1 MEKKRIGFE
10 LKKITTRM
18 KRILDLQCADSR
30 EPITGVQGWIVAYV
44 CNNPDRDV
52 FQRDIEEM
60 FRIRRSTAT
69 GILNGMQAAGLISR
83 RAVDYDALPVR
94 VHDCGLAEKFSLL
107 CCELSA
113 VAIRVGQ
120 SEFFAF
126 LRFRVDIF
134 RVLRYT
140 TCRSSFY
147 PPSRFGRKAR
157 GLHIG
162 RRRSRLLLF
171 CYPSTL

>member
-44 CNNPDRDV
+44 CNNSDRDV

-83 RAVDYDALPVR
+83 RAVDYDARLKKIVPTEKAVIL
-94 VHDCGLAEKFSLL
+94 HEKAKKALDEFESNLKKNIPEDKLA
-107 CCELSA
+107 
-113 VAIRVGQ
+113 V
-120 SEFFAF
+120 FFE
-126 LRFRVDIF
+126 
-134 RVLRYT
+134 VL
-140 TCRSSFY
+140 
-147 PPSRFGRKAR
+147 AR
-157 GLHIG
+157 IG
-162 RRRSRLLLF
+162 RNLDELE
-171 CYPSTL
+171 

>member
-44 CNNPDRDV
+44 CNNSDRDV

-83 RAVDYDALPVR
+83 RAVDYDARLKKIVLTEKAVILHEKAKKALDEFESNLKKNIPE
-94 VHDCGLAEKFSLL
+94 DKLA
-107 CCELSA
+107 
-113 VAIRVGQ
+113 V
-120 SEFFAF
+120 FFE
-126 LRFRVDIF
+126 
-134 RVLRYT
+134 VL
-140 TCRSSFY
+140 
-147 PPSRFGRKAR
+147 AR
-157 GLHIG
+157 IG
-162 RRRSRLLLF
+162 RNLDELE
-171 CYPSTL
+171 

>member
-83 RAVDYDALPVR
+83 RAVDYDARLKKIVPTEKAVIL
-94 VHDCGLAEKFSLL
+94 HEKAKKALDEFESNLKKNIPEDKLA
-107 CCELSA
+107 
-113 VAIRVGQ
+113 V
-120 SEFFAF
+120 FFE
-126 LRFRVDIF
+126 
-134 RVLRYT
+134 VLA
-140 TCRSSFY
+140 C
-147 PPSRFGRKAR
+147 
-157 GLHIG
+157 IG
-162 RRRSRLLLF
+162 RNLDELE
-171 CYPSTL
+171 

>member
-44 CNNPDRDV
+44 CNNSDRDV

-69 GILNGMQAAGLISR
+69 GILNGMQAAGLIFR
-83 RAVDYDALPVR
+83 RAVDYDARLKKIVPTEKAVIL
-94 VHDCGLAEKFSLL
+94 HGKAKKALDEFESNLKKNIPEDKLA
-107 CCELSA
+107 
-113 VAIRVGQ
+113 V
-120 SEFFAF
+120 FFE
-126 LRFRVDIF
+126 
-134 RVLRYT
+134 VL
-140 TCRSSFY
+140 
-147 PPSRFGRKAR
+147 AR
-157 GLHIG
+157 IG
-162 RRRSRLLLF
+162 RNLDELE
-171 CYPSTL
+171 

>member
-1 MEKKRIGFE
+1 
-10 LKKITTRM
+10 M

-83 RAVDYDALPVR
+83 RAVDYDARLKKIVPTEKAVIL
-94 VHDCGLAEKFSLL
+94 HEKAKKALDEFESNLKKNIPEDKLA
-107 CCELSA
+107 
-113 VAIRVGQ
+113 V
-120 SEFFAF
+120 FFE
-126 LRFRVDIF
+126 
-134 RVLRYT
+134 VL
-140 TCRSSFY
+140 
-147 PPSRFGRKAR
+147 AR
-157 GLHIG
+157 IG
-162 RRRSRLLLF
+162 RNLDELE
-171 CYPSTL
+171 

>member
-1 MEKKRIGFE
+1 MKKKRIGFE

-83 RAVDYDALPVR
+83 RAVDYDARLKKIVPTEKAVIL
-94 VHDCGLAEKFSLL
+94 HGKAKKALDEFESNLKKNIPEDKLA
-107 CCELSA
+107 
-113 VAIRVGQ
+113 V
-120 SEFFAF
+120 FFE
-126 LRFRVDIF
+126 
-134 RVLRYT
+134 VL
-140 TCRSSFY
+140 
-147 PPSRFGRKAR
+147 AR
-157 GLHIG
+157 IG
-162 RRRSRLLLF
+162 RNLDELE
-171 CYPSTL
+171 

>member
-83 RAVDYDALPVR
+83 RAVDYDARLKKIVPTEKAVIL
-94 VHDCGLAEKFSLL
+94 HEKAKKALDEFESNLKKNIPEGKLA
-107 CCELSA
+107 
-113 VAIRVGQ
+113 V
-120 SEFFAF
+120 FFE
-126 LRFRVDIF
+126 
-134 RVLRYT
+134 VL
-140 TCRSSFY
+140 
-147 PPSRFGRKAR
+147 AR
-157 GLHIG
+157 IG
-162 RRRSRLLLF
+162 RNLDELE
-171 CYPSTL
+171 

>member
-44 CNNPDRDV
+44 CNNSDRDV

-83 RAVDYDALPVR
+83 RAVDYDARLKKIVPTEKAVIL
-94 VHDCGLAEKFSLL
+94 HEKAKKALDEFESNLKKNIPEGKLA
-107 CCELSA
+107 
-113 VAIRVGQ
+113 V
-120 SEFFAF
+120 FFE
-126 LRFRVDIF
+126 
-134 RVLRYT
+134 VL
-140 TCRSSFY
+140 
-147 PPSRFGRKAR
+147 AR
-157 GLHIG
+157 IG
-162 RRRSRLLLF
+162 RNLDELE
-171 CYPSTL
+171 

>member
-83 RAVDYDALPVR
+83 MAVDYDARLKKIVPTEKAVIL
-94 VHDCGLAEKFSLL
+94 HEKAKKALDEFESNLKKNIPEDKLA
-107 CCELSA
+107 
-113 VAIRVGQ
+113 V
-120 SEFFAF
+120 FFE
-126 LRFRVDIF
+126 
-134 RVLRYT
+134 VL
-140 TCRSSFY
+140 
-147 PPSRFGRKAR
+147 AR
-157 GLHIG
+157 IG
-162 RRRSRLLLF
+162 RNLDELE
-171 CYPSTL
+171 

>member
-83 RAVDYDALPVR
+83 RAVDYDARLKKIVPTEKAVIL
-94 VHDCGLAEKFSLL
+94 HEKAKKALDEFESNLKKNIPEDKLA
-107 CCELSA
+107 
-113 VAIRVGQ
+113 V
-120 SEFFAF
+120 FFE
-126 LRFRVDIF
+126 
-134 RVLRYT
+134 VLA
-140 TCRSSFY
+140 S
-147 PPSRFGRKAR
+147 
-157 GLHIG
+157 IG
-162 RRRSRLLLF
+162 RNLDELE
-171 CYPSTL
+171 

>member
-69 GILNGMQAAGLISR
+69 GILNGMQAAGLILR
-83 RAVDYDALPVR
+83 RAVDYDARLKKIVPTEKAVIL
-94 VHDCGLAEKFSLL
+94 HGKAKKALDEFESNLKKNIPEDKLA
-107 CCELSA
+107 
-113 VAIRVGQ
+113 V
-120 SEFFAF
+120 FFE
-126 LRFRVDIF
+126 
-134 RVLRYT
+134 VL
-140 TCRSSFY
+140 
-147 PPSRFGRKAR
+147 AR
-157 GLHIG
+157 IG
-162 RRRSRLLLF
+162 RNLDELE
-171 CYPSTL
+171 

>member
-83 RAVDYDALPVR
+83 RAMDYDARLKKIVPTEKAVIL
-94 VHDCGLAEKFSLL
+94 HEKAKKALDEFESNLKKNIPEGKLA
-107 CCELSA
+107 
-113 VAIRVGQ
+113 V
-120 SEFFAF
+120 FFE
-126 LRFRVDIF
+126 
-134 RVLRYT
+134 VL
-140 TCRSSFY
+140 
-147 PPSRFGRKAR
+147 AR
-157 GLHIG
+157 IG
-162 RRRSRLLLF
+162 RNLDELE
-171 CYPSTL
+171 

>member
-1 MEKKRIGFE
+1 MENKRIGFE

-69 GILNGMQAAGLISR
+69 GILNGMQAAGLIFR
-83 RAVDYDALPVR
+83 RAVDYDARLKKIVPTEKAVIL
-94 VHDCGLAEKFSLL
+94 HEKAKKALDEFESNLKKNIPEDKLA
-107 CCELSA
+107 
-113 VAIRVGQ
+113 V
-120 SEFFAF
+120 FFE
-126 LRFRVDIF
+126 
-134 RVLRYT
+134 VL
-140 TCRSSFY
+140 
-147 PPSRFGRKAR
+147 AR
-157 GLHIG
+157 IG
-162 RRRSRLLLF
+162 RNLDELE
-171 CYPSTL
+171 

>member
-69 GILNGMQAAGLISR
+69 GILNGMQAAGLIFR
-83 RAVDYDALPVR
+83 RAVDYDARLKKIVPTEKAVIL
-94 VHDCGLAEKFSLL
+94 HGKAKKALDEFESNLKKNIPEGKLA
-107 CCELSA
+107 
-113 VAIRVGQ
+113 V
-120 SEFFAF
+120 FFE
-126 LRFRVDIF
+126 
-134 RVLRYT
+134 VL
-140 TCRSSFY
+140 
-147 PPSRFGRKAR
+147 AR
-157 GLHIG
+157 IG
-162 RRRSRLLLF
+162 RNLDELE
-171 CYPSTL
+171 

>member
-83 RAVDYDALPVR
+83 RAVDYDARLKKIVPTEKAVIL
-94 VHDCGLAEKFSLL
+94 HGKAKKAIDEFESNLKKNIPEDKLA
-107 CCELSA
+107 
-113 VAIRVGQ
+113 V
-120 SEFFAF
+120 FFE
-126 LRFRVDIF
+126 
-134 RVLRYT
+134 VL
-140 TCRSSFY
+140 
-147 PPSRFGRKAR
+147 AR
-157 GLHIG
+157 IG
-162 RRRSRLLLF
+162 RNLDELE
-171 CYPSTL
+171 

>member
-83 RAVDYDALPVR
+83 RAVDYDARLKKIVPTEKAVIL
-94 VHDCGLAEKFSLL
+94 HGKAKKALDEFESNLKKNIPEDKLA
-107 CCELSA
+107 
-113 VAIRVGQ
+113 V
-120 SEFFAF
+120 FFE
-126 LRFRVDIF
+126 
-134 RVLRYT
+134 VL
-140 TCRSSFY
+140 
-147 PPSRFGRKAR
+147 AR
-157 GLHIG
+157 IG
-162 RRRSRLLLF
+162 RNLDELE
-171 CYPSTL
+171 

>member
-83 RAVDYDALPVR
+83 RAVDYDARLKKIVLTEKAVILHEKAKKALDEFESNLKKNIPE
-94 VHDCGLAEKFSLL
+94 DKLA
-107 CCELSA
+107 
-113 VAIRVGQ
+113 V
-120 SEFFAF
+120 FFE
-126 LRFRVDIF
+126 
-134 RVLRYT
+134 VL
-140 TCRSSFY
+140 
-147 PPSRFGRKAR
+147 AR
-157 GLHIG
+157 IG
-162 RRRSRLLLF
+162 RNLDELE
-171 CYPSTL
+171 

>member
-83 RAVDYDALPVR
+83 RVVDYDARLKKIVPTEKAVIL
-94 VHDCGLAEKFSLL
+94 HEKAKKALDEFESNLKKNIPEDKLA
-107 CCELSA
+107 
-113 VAIRVGQ
+113 V
-120 SEFFAF
+120 FFE
-126 LRFRVDIF
+126 
-134 RVLRYT
+134 VL
-140 TCRSSFY
+140 
-147 PPSRFGRKAR
+147 AR
-157 GLHIG
+157 IG
-162 RRRSRLLLF
+162 RNLDELE
-171 CYPSTL
+171 

>member
-1 MEKKRIGFE
+1 MENKRIGFE

-69 GILNGMQAAGLISR
+69 GILNGMQAAGLIFR
-83 RAVDYDALPVR
+83 RAVDYDARLKKIVPTEKAVIL
-94 VHDCGLAEKFSLL
+94 HEKAKKALDEFESNLKKNIPEGKLA
-107 CCELSA
+107 
-113 VAIRVGQ
+113 V
-120 SEFFAF
+120 FFE
-126 LRFRVDIF
+126 
-134 RVLRYT
+134 VL
-140 TCRSSFY
+140 
-147 PPSRFGRKAR
+147 AR
-157 GLHIG
+157 IG
-162 RRRSRLLLF
+162 RNLDELE
-171 CYPSTL
+171 

>member
-69 GILNGMQAAGLISR
+69 GILNGMQAAGLIFR
-83 RAVDYDALPVR
+83 RAVDYDARLKKIVPTEKAVIL
-94 VHDCGLAEKFSLL
+94 HGKAKKALDEFESNLKKNIPEDKLA
-107 CCELSA
+107 
-113 VAIRVGQ
+113 V
-120 SEFFAF
+120 FFE
-126 LRFRVDIF
+126 
-134 RVLRYT
+134 VL
-140 TCRSSFY
+140 
-147 PPSRFGRKAR
+147 AR
-157 GLHIG
+157 IG
-162 RRRSRLLLF
+162 RNLDELE
-171 CYPSTL
+171 

>member
-83 RAVDYDALPVR
+83 RAVDYDARLKKIVPTEKAVIL
-94 VHDCGLAEKFSLL
+94 HKKAKKALDEFESNLKKNIPEGKLA
-107 CCELSA
+107 
-113 VAIRVGQ
+113 V
-120 SEFFAF
+120 FFE
-126 LRFRVDIF
+126 
-134 RVLRYT
+134 VL
-140 TCRSSFY
+140 
-147 PPSRFGRKAR
+147 AR
-157 GLHIG
+157 IG
-162 RRRSRLLLF
+162 RNLDELE
-171 CYPSTL
+171 

>member
-69 GILNGMQAAGLISR
+69 GILNGMQAAGLIFR
-83 RAVDYDALPVR
+83 RAVDYDARLKKIVPTEKAVIL
-94 VHDCGLAEKFSLL
+94 HEKAKKALDEFESNLKKNIPEDKLA
-107 CCELSA
+107 
-113 VAIRVGQ
+113 V
-120 SEFFAF
+120 FFE
-126 LRFRVDIF
+126 
-134 RVLRYT
+134 VL
-140 TCRSSFY
+140 
-147 PPSRFGRKAR
+147 AR
-157 GLHIG
+157 IG
-162 RRRSRLLLF
+162 RNLDELE
-171 CYPSTL
+171 

>member
-83 RAVDYDALPVR
+83 RAVDYDARLKKIVPTEKAVIL
-94 VHDCGLAEKFSLL
+94 HEKAKKALDEFESNLKKNIPEDKLA
-107 CCELSA
+107 
-113 VAIRVGQ
+113 V
-120 SEFFAF
+120 FFE
-126 LRFRVDIF
+126 
-134 RVLRYT
+134 VL
-140 TCRSSFY
+140 
-147 PPSRFGRKAR
+147 AR
-157 GLHIG
+157 IG
-162 RRRSRLLLF
+162 RNLDELE
-171 CYPSTL
+171 